1 MKGKNIS
8 RDICIYIILL
18 FNQAG
23 ILHEGGDLGPETMED
38 IEPGGEEG
46 AGQGIE

>member
-1 MKGKNIS
+1 MKK
-8 RDICIYIILL
+8 RIYLGIYVSTLFYYLPSWDLL
-18 FNQAG
+18 Y
-23 ILHEGGDLGPETMED
+23 EGGDLGPETMED